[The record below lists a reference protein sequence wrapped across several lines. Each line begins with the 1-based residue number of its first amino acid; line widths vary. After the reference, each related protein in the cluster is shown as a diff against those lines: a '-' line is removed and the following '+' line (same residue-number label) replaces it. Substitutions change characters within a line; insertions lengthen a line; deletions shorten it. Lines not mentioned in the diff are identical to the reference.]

1 MKTTQN
7 AQTAVIFTL
16 NPEDIRL
23 TDRQI
28 NNRMRK
34 IADLDAQIKA
44 LQTAR
49 DALADEVK
57 QAMTADTLETADF
70 KVTYKPVTTN
80 RFDSKR
86 FKADHPD
93 QYADYCKPSTC
104 SRFTYTAKGGK

>member
-1 MKTTQN
+1 MKTTT
-7 AQTAVIFTL
+7 ATTAVVFTV

-57 QAMTADTLETADF
+57 QAMTADTIETADY
-70 KVTYKPVTTN
+70 KVSYKQITSN

-86 FKADHPD
+86 FKADHPE
-93 QYADYCKPSTC
+93 QYTEYCKPSTC